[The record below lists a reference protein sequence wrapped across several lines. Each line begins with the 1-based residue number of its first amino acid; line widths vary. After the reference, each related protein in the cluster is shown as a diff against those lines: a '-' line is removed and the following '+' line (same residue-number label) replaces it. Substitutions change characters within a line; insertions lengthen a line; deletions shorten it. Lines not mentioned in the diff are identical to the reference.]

1 LFNAGLTALFYKVLT
16 RPAAHF
22 RIYPQ
27 HAGMS
32 ACCPSGLAA
41 KSTERTAPGR
51 SRSVNFAYFWRHKTI
66 TFFMKEVYI
75 VSAVRTPIGSWGGSL
90 KEFSATK
97 LGATAIKGAL
107 ERIGLDPKEVNEV
120 LMGCVLQANLGQA
133 PARQAA
139 RFAGIP
145 DNVPCTTINKVCA
158 SGMKAIMQGAQSILL
173 GDADVVV
180 AGGMESMS
188 NVPFYSGDLRWG
200 NKYGNVTMIDG
211 LSKDGLTDVYHN
223 YAMGNAADL
232 CARECNISREAQ
244 DAFAIESYKRSQA
257 AAEAGKFDKE
267 IVPVE
272 IPQRKGDPVLFSRD
286 EEPWNVKFEKIPGLR
301 PAFEKE
307 GTVTAA
313 NASTMNDGA
322 AAVILMSKEKAEAL
336 GIKPLAKICGYA
348 DAEQAPEWFTTTP
361 SLAVPKAVAKAG
373 LKMED
378 ISFFELNEA
387 FSVVGIVNTEK
398 MNLKPEQ
405 VNVNGGAVSLGHPL
419 GASGARI
426 IVTLIHVL
434 QQHNARYGA
443 AGICNG
449 GGGASAVVIERI

>member
-1 LFNAGLTALFYKVLT
+1 
-16 RPAAHF
+16 
-22 RIYPQ
+22 
-27 HAGMS
+27 
-32 ACCPSGLAA
+32 
-41 KSTERTAPGR
+41 
-51 SRSVNFAYFWRHKTI
+51 
-66 TFFMKEVYI
+66 MKEVVI
-75 VSAVRTPIGSWGGSL
+75 VSAVRTAMGSWGGAL
-90 KEFSATK
+90 KGFSATQ
-97 LGATAIKGAL
+97 LGSIAIKGAL
-107 ERIGLDPKEVNEV
+107 EKAGIKPEDVNEV

-139 RFAGIP
+139 RFAGLP
-145 DNVPCTTINKVCA
+145 DNIPCTTINKVCA
-158 SGMKAIMQGAQSILL
+158 SGMKAIMIGAQSIML

-188 NVPFYSGDLRWG
+188 NVPFYNEHLRWG
-200 NKYGNVTMIDG
+200 SKYGNVTLIDG

-223 YAMGNAADL
+223 YAMGNAAEL
-232 CARECNISREAQ
+232 CAKECNISREDQ

-257 AAEAGKFDKE
+257 AANAGKFDNE

-272 IPQRKGDPVLFSRD
+272 IPQKKGDPIKFAKD
-286 EEPWNVKFEKIPGLR
+286 EDPWNVKFDKIPELR
-301 PAFEKE
+301 PAFTKD

-322 AAVILMSKEKAEAL
+322 AALVLMSAEKAAAMGL
-336 GIKPLAKICGYA
+336 KPIAKIKGYA
-348 DAEQAPEWFTTTP
+348 DAEQAPEWFTTSP

-378 ISFFELNEA
+378 IQYFELNEA
-387 FSVVGIVNTEK
+387 FSVVGIVNTQK

-405 VNVNGGAVSLGHPL
+405 VNANGGAVSLGHPL

-426 IVTLIHVL
+426 ITTLINVL
-434 QQHNARYGA
+434 NQNGAKYGA

-449 GGGASAVVIERI
+449 GGGASAVVIEKL